1 MKPPLAQLHRPVRAQ
16 VTRARRQTAALLD
29 LWQAQ
34 GIQTDAMAQA
44 LLAAAADAM
53 RAKYGVA
60 SALALVNLMSAQLI
74 AELPQ
79 PAKLR
84 KAPRARS

>member
-1 MKPPLAQLHRPVRAQ
+1 MKPSPAQLHRPARAQ

-34 GIQTDAMAQA
+34 GIQTAAMAQA
-44 LLAAAADAM
+44 LLTAATDAM
-53 RAKYGVA
+53 RAEYGIA
-60 SALALVNLMSAQLI
+60 GALALVNHASEQLI

-79 PAKLR
+79 PAKSR
-84 KAPRARS
+84 KAPRPRS